1 MTVKRR
7 NVTTSR
13 HSIQDRL
20 EAVRQRMYGELSY
33 QEVLDRYGI
42 SSSTFGDWLKKYRG
56 EEADLRRDFFDGTG
70 VYLLFSDTLGVRE
83 VPTLSGTAQNYQV
96 VNLFCDMNPGDTYP
110 DSLEL
115 YYYRDMAEKSAA
127 TQFLREEV
135 LGNLPELFYPY
146 SVLVLDSL
154 ARYPA
159 ESGSHGPGTGIE
171 ILSSMQCTALALG
184 DLSELTQEDKE
195 SLKNSLSEQIIIDH
209 IGLVPEEEFSAF
221 YSYSEAYY
229 GIPSYNITRPVES
242 VGFLDTYVDSW
253 TVTFNSQAS
262 DKLAFVEKMFELT
275 EEEFRTTYADY
286 PLVVSK
292 MEEMV
297 KILHK
302 YGVNIYQ

>member
-1 MTVKRR
+1 MKKMLFAFLLATGLLACSKEDWFE
-7 NVTTSR
+7 N
-13 HSIQDRL
+13 IQPDINFF
-20 EAVRQRMYGELSY
+20 AVPEGA
-33 QEVLDRYGI
+33 
-42 SSSTFGDWLKKYRG
+42 TG
-56 EEADLRRDFFDGTG
+56 EEAELRRSFFNETG
-70 VYLLFSDTLGVRE
+70 VYLLFTDTLGVRE
-83 VPTLSGTAQNYQV
+83 TQAISGEIKSNVQV
-96 VNLFCDMNPGDTYP
+96 VDFFWSMSPLLKYNT
-110 DSLEL
+110 DSLSL
-115 YYYRDMAEKSAA
+115 YYYQNMQQKESALSFVENEIL
-127 TQFLREEV
+127 TIV
-135 LGNLPELFYPY
+135 PEYFYPY
-146 SVLVLDSL
+146 SILLLDSL

-159 ESGSHGPGTGIE
+159 ESGSHGPGAGIE

-184 DLSELTQEDKE
+184 DLSELRQEEKE
-195 SLKNSLSEQIIIDH
+195 SLKNRLSEQIIIDH
-209 IGLVPEEEFSAF
+209 IGLVPEEEFAAF

-286 PLVVSK
+286 PLVISK

>member
-1 MTVKRR
+1 MNKTMKKILFVFIVVAGLFSCSKEDWFE
-7 NVTTSR
+7 N
-13 HSIQDRL
+13 IQP
-20 EAVRQRMYGELSY
+20 EINFFAVPE
-33 QEVLDRYGI
+33 DA
-42 SSSTFGDWLKKYRG
+42 TG
-56 EEADLRRDFFDGTG
+56 EEADLRREFFKEMGI
-70 VYLLFSDTLGVRE
+70 YLLFTDTLGIRE
-83 VPTLSGTAQNYQV
+83 TQALSGEKISSIQV
-96 VNLFCDMNPGDTYP
+96 LDFFWNMNPVDDYYT
-110 DSLEL
+110 DSLKLL
-115 YYYRDMAEKSAA
+115 YYQDVMQKKVAV
-127 TQFLREEV
+127 QFLQYEI
-135 LGNLPELFYPY
+135 LPMVPQYFYPY
-146 SVLVLDSL
+146 SILLLDSL
-154 ARYPA
+154 IRYPA